1 MLNPEMRERLAK
13 LNPTA
18 AARLAN
24 RLTEASQRNY
34 WQPDSEMLKKMQ
46 EANDEL
52 EDRLEGIY
60 DNVTVAA

>member
-1 MLNPEMRERLAK
+1 
-13 LNPTA
+13 
-18 AARLAN
+18 
-24 RLTEASQRNY
+24 LTEASQRNY